1 MGFLC
6 GPDLTGPVLSLASG
20 PEKIVLHINLLCRR
34 LHVEFQFTPRALAPS
49 SFIIAARLRRL
60 GGFFFSLRGCVDLH
74 ALHTKTKKPYGIC
87 KLHAPV
93 GLHGF

>member
-60 GGFFFSLRGCVDLH
+60 GGVFFRLGGVL
-74 ALHTKTKKPYGIC
+74 IC
-87 KLHAPV
+87 MLYIQKQKSHMEYANCMRP
-93 GLHGF
+93 